1 MRRMT
6 RSERETFLAEP
17 RVAVLSVAG
26 AGDRPPHSTPTFYAY
41 EPGGDVTFFTN
52 TEGRSARKV
61 ALIADAGAV
70 TLNVQEP
77 EFPYRYV
84 SVECRDR
91 RDRAPGRR
99 PGPDDRVA
107 LPAAR
112 GRRRHGA
119 GGDRG
124 PRYADRAVH
133 GAAGPLAHRRPS
145 PDAIARTRT
154 DVMSQR
160 GATGSRDSIARCA
173 SPSSATRRWSWRSP
187 GAG

>member
-26 AGDRPPHSTPTFYAY
+26 AADRPPHSTPTFYAY

-84 SVECRDR
+84 SVECRIVAAGRPDAHQVR
-91 RDRAPGRR
+91 TIASRYLPPEAADGMARAETTDPRSR
-99 PGPDDRVA
+99 IV
-107 LPAAR
+107 LYAAR
-112 GRRRHGA
+112 PERWLT
-119 GGDRG
+119 
-124 PRYADRAVH
+124 
-133 GAAGPLAHRRPS
+133 AAF
-145 PDAIARTRT
+145 D
-154 DVMSQR
+154 
-160 GATGSRDSIARCA
+160 
-173 SPSSATRRWSWRSP
+173 
-187 GAG
+187 

>member
-17 RVAVLSVAG
+17 RVAVLSVG
-26 AGDRPPHSTPTFYAY
+26 GSGDRPPHSTPSFYAY

-84 SVECRDR
+84 SVECRIV
-91 RDRAPGRR
+91 ATGR
-99 PGPDDRVA
+99 
-107 LPAAR
+107 
-112 GRRRHGA
+112 
-119 GGDRG
+119 
-124 PRYADRAVH
+124 
-133 GAAGPLAHRRPS
+133 
-145 PDAIARTRT
+145 PDAGQVRTIASRYLPPEAAEGMAQAEAGDPGSTIVLYTARPERWLT
-154 DVMSQR
+154 
-160 GATGSRDSIARCA
+160 ATFA
-173 SPSSATRRWSWRSP
+173 
-187 GAG
+187 